1 MASALAMW
9 RDIKLACN
17 AAVVCHG
24 GTSTHHHAVGR
35 DHYSAYEVEVP
46 ALMRSALAGAKQAL
60 DPQGVMNPGVL
71 VDPMGRS
78 VGFAGA
84 TAR

>member
-1 MASALAMW
+1 MW

-35 DHYSAYEVEVP
+35 DHCSAYEVEVP
-46 ALMRSALAGAKQAL
+46 ALIL
-60 DPQGVMNPGVL
+60 L
-71 VDPMGRS
+71 VKAS
-78 VGFAGA
+78 LYLKKYF
-84 TAR
+84 

>member
-1 MASALAMW
+1 MW

-35 DHYSAYEVEVP
+35 DHCSAYEVEVP

-71 VDPMGRS
+71 IDPMGRS
-78 VGFAGA
+78 VGIAGA